1 MTTKHTLECD
11 RAAVKKTHNGVRCPP
26 PSAAPASLPHL
37 NRSESSPIMHI
48 DEIHCSLGFTSLF
61 IVVR

>member
-26 PSAAPASLPHL
+26 PPHL
-37 NRSESSPIMHI
+37 IRYESSPIMHI

>member
-26 PSAAPASLPHL
+26 RPHTHLAPHL
-37 NRSESSPIMHI
+37 IRSESSPIMHI